1 MKKNHEFHPTLN
13 GRLEDR
19 LVLNGAHAPAVAHVL
34 SHASVRAQQTTATAA
49 VNFTTLRY
57 YNIVQNIHSAFTQF
71 GKSQGSVADTNRL
84 LNKVYGQ
91 VKYIPFAV
99 SDGLVSTLRADIEG
113 TAPADYRSTY
123 STVRSAILSDL
134 SSAVSSGAVVI
145 VKSNGGSHW
154 TDKEIF
160 GPNAT
165 FSNV

>member
-19 LVLNGAHAPAVAHVL
+19 LVLNGAHVASAAHVVP
-34 SHASVRAQQTTATAA
+34 HAVHAQQTTPTGA

-99 SDGLVSTLRADIEG
+99 QDGLVSTLRADIEG

-123 STVRSAILSDL
+123 STVRSDILSDL
-134 SSAVSSGAVVI
+134 SSGVGSGAVVI
-145 VKSNGGSHW
+145 VKSKGPSHW
-154 TDKEIF
+154 TDKEIY